1 MGLHKLTVMCSVLC
15 LAAFAVQLAE
25 SQELLQAPTLR
36 FAVDVNQSAVKLYSA
51 VPVVCTIPDT
61 ARRPAEVH
69 LSLAANTS
77 SAVLSFTLTI
87 QSPVIF
93 TLNARP
99 DFETAFVCWY
109 RIIRTKEQSQ
119 FSEPINI
126 VISALSDPLVVL
138 IPPVF
143 PVGAKYTFQC
153 ETPLIG
159 YTNTT
164 LSVYDRLLPL
174 RSGNNSFKYV
184 GSRVLNP
191 GEWGAAITRTNTGE
205 TYEFLCEMEV
215 FLNGRALRSRSKPI
229 AAMPEELPVR
239 LVPKDPG
246 TCYGDA
252 YVRVRDDWRP
262 LCFVSKFDNTLNTA
276 KVVCKELGCGP
287 VVDYRTLGGALYN
300 SVGTPNCTGNEK
312 KISECPISSER
323 SCDQGTLNVICS
335 EALPPPTLSLSE
347 RDTASWVYV
356 RTEESVTLECIF
368 QSSIHEFAY
377 ITLTR
382 DGNDLYTRRTLPG
395 SRVTWI
401 LHNTVTEG
409 KYACY
414 VHTREFKVYRTESSN
429 VIGIY
434 IYDPPPAGA
443 VAAGVITTI
452 IGVIILALLCIYRT
466 SE

>member
-1 MGLHKLTVMCSVLC
+1 MGLHKLTVLCSGLC
-15 LAAFAVQLAE
+15 LAVFAVRLAE

-36 FAVDVNQSAVKLYSA
+36 FAVDVNQSAIKLYSSI
-51 VPVVCTIPDT
+51 VLVCTIPDT

-77 SAVLSFTLTI
+77 SAVLSFTLTW
-87 QSPVIF
+87 QSPVFF
-93 TLNARP
+93 TLIARP
-99 DFETAFVCWY
+99 DYETAFTCWY
-109 RIIRTKEQSQ
+109 RHIRTNAQSH

-126 VISALSDPLVVL
+126 VISALSDPLAVL

-143 PVGAKYTFQC
+143 PVGTKYTFQC

-174 RSGNNSFKYV
+174 RSGNNSFEYV
-184 GSRVLNP
+184 GSRVLAP
-191 GEWGAAITRTNTGE
+191 GEWGAAITRTNAGE

-239 LVPKDPG
+239 LVPKDLG

-262 LCFVSKFDNTLNTA
+262 LCFVPKFDNTLNVA
-276 KVVCKELGCGP
+276 KVVCKELGCGR
-287 VVDYRTLGGALYN
+287 VIDYRTLGGAAHTP
-300 SVGTPNCTGNEK
+300 VGTPNCTGNEK
-312 KISECPISSER
+312 KIAECPISSAR

-347 RDTASWVYV
+347 RETASRVYV
-356 RTEESVTLECIF
+356 RTEESATLECIF
-368 QSSIHEFAY
+368 QSSINEFAY

-382 DGNDLYTRRTLPG
+382 NGNDLYTERTLPG
-395 SRVTWI
+395 QRVTWI
-401 LHNTVTEG
+401 LHNTVNEG
-409 KYACY
+409 EYACY
-414 VHTREFKVYRTESSN
+414 VHTRGFKVYRTESSN

-452 IGVIILALLCIYRT
+452 IGVIILVLLCIYGA